1 MKYPP
6 FGGGALGHW
15 EGVRGLALKNF
26 DKNALNDV
34 DIYIGDPNEQIR
46 ESMRSMMRA
55 EGLRR
60 ARTFNRIDDLTSA
73 IKEITPDLLVLADDV
88 APNIFEVIRDIRQYR
103 LGRNPFVMITMMVS
117 ADSDLSTKKA
127 ILAGCDDV
135 MIKPVSPGR
144 LLERVSHFTF
154 NRLPFIATTDYLGP
168 ERRRQGDPRP
178 SAIKQLNVVNSLK
191 VKAQGKKLSQ
201 ADLVRQVE
209 ESMTQVMSAR
219 LDSHG
224 LKLGYICN
232 LILKAYDEKRID
244 KAVEEHLLI
253 LVSVLEDAGRT
264 AKGIGEPELA
274 NICTQL
280 ARQVEETAEHYENP
294 TEAEL
299 GTIRKLT
306 KAFELAKTARAAA
319 SPQPAG

>member
-1 MKYPP
+1 M
-6 FGGGALGHW
+6 G
-15 EGVRGLALKNF
+15 LKNF
-26 DKNALNDV
+26 DKNGLSDV

-60 ARTFNRIDDLTSA
+60 ARNFNRIDDLTSA
-73 IKEITPDLLVLADDV
+73 IKEVTPDLLVLADDV
-88 APNIFEVIRDIRQYR
+88 APNIFDIVRDIRQYR

-117 ADSDLSTKKA
+117 ADSDVSTRKA

-168 ERRRQGDPRP
+168 ERRRQGDARP

-191 VKAQGKKLSQ
+191 AKAEGKKLSQ

-209 ESMTQVMSAR
+209 GCMNDVMSAR

-232 LILKAYDEKRID
+232 LILKAYEEKRID
-244 KAVEEHLLI
+244 KSVEEHLLI

-274 NICTQL
+274 KICNQL
-280 ARQVEETAEHYENP
+280 ARQVEEAAEHYENP
-294 TEAEL
+294 TDNEL
-299 GTIRKLT
+299 GTFRKLT
-306 KAFELAKTARAAA
+306 KAFELAKTAKAA
-319 SPQPAG
+319 QQNAG